1 MNEQHAASLPG
12 APVRFSVLSRLLH
25 VAVMV
30 GFTGLALTGFSL
42 KFGDQ
47 AWAQAAAWV
56 FGGAPG
62 LGSWHRGFAVLT
74 YGAVT
79 LHLLW
84 LAYYKLALKGRL
96 TGPGTMFPAGR
107 DLSDFAAHLR
117 YFFARGDESS
127 FGREPSVGREPT
139 FGRFAYWEKLDYW
152 AVLLGMQ
159 TMGLTGLMLWLPEL
173 FARLAPGWLINLALV
188 LHFWEAVLAV
198 AVKIVVHMYT
208 AHLRPAV
215 YPLEKS
221 IFTGRAGEERAS

>member
-1 MNEQHAASLPG
+1 MSGQQN
-12 APVRFSVLSRLLH
+12 APVRFSVLSRALH
-25 VAVMV
+25 VAVML

-47 AWAQAAAWV
+47 AWAKALAWV

-62 LGSWHRGFAVLT
+62 LGSWHRGLAVLT

-96 TGPGTMFPAGR
+96 TGPGSMFPAGR

-117 YFFARGDESS
+117 YFFARGA
-127 FGREPSVGREPT
+127 EPA
-139 FGRFAYWEKLDYW
+139 FGRFSYWEKLDYW
-152 AVLLGMQ
+152 AVLVGMQ
-159 TMGLTGLMLWLPEL
+159 TMGLTGLVLWFPET
-173 FARLAPGWLINLALV
+173 FASLAPGWLINLALV

-198 AVKIVVHMYT
+198 AVKIVAHMYT

-215 YPLEKS
+215 FPLEKS
-221 IFTGRAGEERAS
+221 IFTGRTGEERAS